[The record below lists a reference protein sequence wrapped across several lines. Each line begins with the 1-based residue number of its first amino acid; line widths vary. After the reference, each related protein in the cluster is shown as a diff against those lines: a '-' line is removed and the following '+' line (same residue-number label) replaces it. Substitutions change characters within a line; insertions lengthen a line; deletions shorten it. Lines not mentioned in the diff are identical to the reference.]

1 MLAVNKGFD
10 HTRII
15 FSVKHTYLLQSIKT
29 KHTHNN
35 SYLQSITEMLIL
47 SIVVK

>member
-29 KHTHNN
+29 KHNKF
-35 SYLQSITEMLIL
+35 SISL
-47 SIVVK
+47 SKNRRW